1 MKQRIMEVLLSGD
14 NNLTNEEINWAINNI
29 PNGTGEVDIPFDH
42 SKKKIYDACGITS
55 DDAKDLA
62 AEYNTIK
69 KSLNDDNAEGICGSM
84 MVERIIQ
91 RGSPKLIRGL
101 IVRGILDTEKPD
113 PDQMAAVIAKITGG
127 DAMDSTMLQI
137 IMKLLKDK

>member
-1 MKQRIMEVLLSGD
+1 MKHKIMEVLLSGD

-29 PNGTGEVDIPFDH
+29 PNGTGEVHVPFDH
-42 SKKKIYDACGITS
+42 SKEKIYDACGITP
-55 DDAKDLA
+55 DDAKDLST
-62 AEYNTIK
+62 EYNTIK
-69 KSLNDDNAEGICGSM
+69 MSLAKDCSDGISGSM

-101 IVRGILDTEKPD
+101 IVRGILDFEKPD
-113 PDQMAAVIAKITGG
+113 PENIAKVVAKIMGSDTI
-127 DAMDSTMLQI
+127 DSTMLQI